1 LALFITTLRSKEERV
16 DGKKIGYLLL
26 GAAPVLLLVL
36 WFKIQIVPAND
47 LFAERS
53 FAAILQQLSDP
64 RRHLLAL
71 TAFQREMRNFG
82 GWPFSMP
89 IMLLFYLLVMG
100 VTTKLNCNS
109 LRLLVTTLTSMVIGY
124 YLVYIVTPHDLAWH
138 LQYSLDRLLLQLWPS
153 AIFVYFMMVRTIE
166 EAVTVRETKLHQA
179 V

>member
-1 LALFITTLRSKEERV
+1 
-16 DGKKIGYLLL
+16 
-26 GAAPVLLLVL
+26 
-36 WFKIQIVPAND
+36 
-47 LFAERS
+47 
-53 FAAILQQLSDP
+53 
-64 RRHLLAL
+64 
-71 TAFQREMRNFG
+71 
-82 GWPFSMP
+82 
-89 IMLLFYLLVMG
+89 MG